1 MNKSLQCVAFA
12 ATHTGCPRTSHPG
25 ATSELMG
32 HCLSLISEPLRH
44 DGLHASPT
52 SPTFQRQGHQLLPP
66 CCSMVHLAHAHPV
79 SRACDESQT
88 SVSDHWMPKANK
100 AKGKGTSWIFQSQVL
115 SQIFSEFCQLSP
127 SFLFLESCS
136 QYGHSNTKYVLILK
150 CYISC
155 NSPDKNLLGGSI
167 P

>member
-1 MNKSLQCVAFA
+1 MYGIIRNQSGSLLNKSLQCAAFA

-52 SPTFQRQGHQLLPP
+52 SPAFQRQGHQLLAP

-88 SVSDHWMPKANK
+88 WVSDHWMPKANEANK
-100 AKGKGTSWIFQSQVL
+100 AKGKGTSWIFVQKK
-115 SQIFSEFCQLSP
+115 
-127 SFLFLESCS
+127 LE
-136 QYGHSNTKYVLILK
+136 
-150 CYISC
+150 
-155 NSPDKNLLGGSI
+155 
-167 P
+167 

>member
-1 MNKSLQCVAFA
+1 MYGIIRNQSGSLLNKSLQCAAFA

-52 SPTFQRQGHQLLPP
+52 SPAFQRQGHQLLAP

-100 AKGKGTSWIFQSQVL
+100 AKGKGTSWIFVQKKSESSSLPNLFRVL
-115 SQIFSEFCQLSP
+115 TVESFFLVLGVLLSIWA
-127 SFLFLESCS
+127 LEC
-136 QYGHSNTKYVLILK
+136 
-150 CYISC
+150 
-155 NSPDKNLLGGSI
+155 
-167 P
+167 